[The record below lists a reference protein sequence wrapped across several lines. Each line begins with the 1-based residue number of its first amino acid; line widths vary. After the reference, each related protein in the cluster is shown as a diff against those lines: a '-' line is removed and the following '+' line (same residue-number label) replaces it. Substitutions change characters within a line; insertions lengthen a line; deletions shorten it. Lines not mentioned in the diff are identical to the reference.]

1 MKRRLA
7 ILAVWPLL
15 SCSLVIGPE
24 KAKDS
29 QALFDELWGEFDRH
43 YSFFELKGIDWTAV
57 RAQHYPQLKGADDAA
72 LLSEIASAF
81 KILNDAHVS
90 LVAPGILVTSAPLR
104 VSRSTSFS
112 SQTVFSLYVT
122 FVGNTAHMRFGK
134 TAQRI
139 GYVFIPSFGGDGW
152 GSEIDVALQRLGDIS
167 GLIIDIR
174 NNQGGNDANGV
185 EIAGRF
191 TTQRRLF
198 EYFQFRNGP
207 HHSDFSKL
215 LGREI
220 FPRGTPF
227 GGGVAVLTNRQ
238 DFSSSETFVLM
249 MRSIPGVRIIGD
261 TTGGASSNPLPR
273 ELSNGWTYRISEG
286 INYGPDTVTF
296 ENIGLVPSIVV
307 PQTAADSAARV
318 DRQLERAIQQLSTAP
333 ITVTQRG
340 RRGE

>member
-1 MKRRLA
+1 MKRRLVV
-7 ILAVWPLL
+7 LAVWPLL

-24 KAKDS
+24 RAKDS

-43 YSFFELKGIDWTAV
+43 YSFFELKGIDWAAV
-57 RAQHYPQLKGADDAA
+57 RAQHLPQLKGANNTALLNEIAAA
-72 LLSEIASAF
+72 LKVL
-81 KILNDAHVS
+81 DDVHVD
-90 LVAPGILVTSAPLR
+90 LIAPGIVIRSAPQR
-104 VSRSTSFS
+104 AFRSTSFS
-112 SQTVFSLYVT
+112 SQTVFSMYVT

-167 GLIIDIR
+167 GLVLDIR
-174 NNQGGNDANGV
+174 NNQGGNDGNGV

-191 TTQRRLF
+191 TTQPRLF

-220 FPRGTPF
+220 RPLGTPF
-227 GGGVAVLTNRQ
+227 AGGVVVLTNRQ

-249 MRSIPGVRIIGD
+249 MRSIPGVQIIGD
-261 TTGGASSNPLPR
+261 TTGGGSSNPLAR

-296 ENIGLVPSIVV
+296 ENIGLAPSIIV
-307 PQTAADSAARV
+307 PQTAADSTARV

-340 RRGE
+340 RRG